1 MLVSAGIMQWHG
13 PESLEADQQ
22 EAPLSASL
30 GAGCEVLGT
39 RPGII
44 CFSAKVPK
52 GPSPSSEDPGY
63 NFYKTSLAL
72 ASGRQYRFFLSKKK
86 NKQTLRLPIFILLK
100 RALGWSGPVF
110 LISFQFSC
118 RRLFSLLKNRA
129 VILFECSRQGEEHR
143 EALSQ
148 CRRRIWER
156 EAGTRKCPGN
166 PSRAC
171 FVISWAGRR
180 NESEAQFPCMMG

>member
-72 ASGRQYRFFLSKKK
+72 ASGRQYRFFLSKKRT
-86 NKQTLRLPIFILLK
+86 NKPSDF
-100 RALGWSGPVF
+100 
-110 LISFQFSC
+110 
-118 RRLFSLLKNRA
+118 LFSS
-129 VILFECSRQGEEHR
+129 F
-143 EALSQ
+143 
-148 CRRRIWER
+148 
-156 EAGTRKCPGN
+156 
-166 PSRAC
+166 
-171 FVISWAGRR
+171 
-180 NESEAQFPCMMG
+180 